1 MIAIERALELVLDGL
16 EPLEAERVPLPDAAG
31 RVAAEPT
38 RSAVDL
44 PPFDR
49 SAMDGYAVRAADT
62 APGVPLRLAGGVA
75 AGEVAAAELEPG
87 TAARV
92 STGAAI
98 PPGADAVLQSEL
110 AEEHDGAVAPTRAI
124 EVGRHIRF
132 RGEDLTAGTVLADPG
147 AVLTLPK
154 ISALASAGVG
164 EVSVHRRPRLDLI
177 VTGSEL
183 LPLGAPPEPGRIH
196 ESNGLMVRLLAE
208 RAGAEVVDHGVVGDD
223 REATVAAVRAG
234 LQGDVLVVSG
244 GVSVGPH
251 DHVKPAFEACGVD
264 EVFWRVRL
272 KPGKP
277 LWFGRRGEKL
287 VFGLPGN
294 PLSTIVCFSV
304 FIAPALRRLG
314 GERDAR
320 PRYEAGRLTVPAR
333 ASDGRTE
340 YLTAALRP
348 GADGVLEATPTERQ
362 GSHMTGALGESD
374 GFAVAPH
381 DAGELPAGAPV
392 DVLRLD

>member
-1 MIAIERALELVLDGL
+1 MKTIDEALALVLDGL
-16 EPLEAERVPLPDAAG
+16 APLSAERVPLAEAAG
-31 RVAAEPT
+31 RVVAEAT
-38 RSAVDL
+38 ASAVDL

-62 APGVPLRLAGGVA
+62 SPGVPLRLVGGVA
-75 AGEVAAAELEPG
+75 AGEVAATTLAPG
-87 TAARV
+87 TATRA

-98 PPGADAVLQSEL
+98 PPGSDAILQSEL
-110 AEEHDGAVAPTRAI
+110 AVERDGTVTPERALAPGTH
-124 EVGRHIRF
+124 VRF
-132 RGEDLTAGTVLADPG
+132 RGEDLTAGTVLAPAG
-147 AVLTLPK
+147 SVLTLPR

-164 EVSVHRRPRLDLI
+164 EVAVHRRPRLHLI

-183 LPLGAPPEPGRIH
+183 LPLGAPPEPGKIH
-196 ESNGLMVRLLAE
+196 ESNGLMVRLLA
-208 RAGAEVVDHGVVGDD
+208 GTAEVIDHGVIGDD
-223 REATVAAVRAG
+223 RDATIAAVETG
-234 LQGDVLVVSG
+234 LGGDVLVVSG

-264 EVFWRVRL
+264 EVFWRVRI

-277 LWFGRRGEKL
+277 LWFGRRGDTL

-304 FIAPALRRLG
+304 FIAPALRRLQ

-320 PRYEAGRLTVPAR
+320 PQYRAGRLTTAAS
-333 ASDGRTE
+333 ASDGRTTF
-340 YLTAALRP
+340 LTAALRP

-374 GFAVAPH
+374 GFAIAPEE
-381 DAGELPAGAPV
+381 AGELPAGAPV
-392 DVLRLD
+392 EVLTLD